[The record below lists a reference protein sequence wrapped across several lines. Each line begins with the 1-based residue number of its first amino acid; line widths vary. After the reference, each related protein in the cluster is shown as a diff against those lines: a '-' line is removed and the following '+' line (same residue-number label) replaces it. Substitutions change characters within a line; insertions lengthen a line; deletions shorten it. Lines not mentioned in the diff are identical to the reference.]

1 MSEINL
7 LMGELIRKAPGG
19 NLASLP
25 SSFERLPA
33 FLGVLVPFN
42 MITFQIKSSSSGD
55 RTSASPSGGHDS
67 ENADPGPFLPFHDC
81 TYRLLSLKEKLI
93 LKEA

>member
-7 LMGELIRKAPGG
+7 LIGELIRKAPGG

-25 SSFERLPA
+25 SSFEGLPA
-33 FLGVLVPFN
+33 FLGVLVSFN

-67 ENADPGPFLPFHDC
+67 ENVTQAQLYHFMIVHTDF
-81 TYRLLSLKEKLI
+81 S
-93 LKEA
+93 A